1 VLTLREMA
9 VHPRADIAYFGGVT
23 WSDASTFYPGSAS
36 DGVTMDGLVMDPSV
50 TNTSPYSRL
59 NASEE
64 CKGRDIIIASTPWT
78 APIPYYE
85 FRTMYP
91 SNSIYR
97 PSPDFRMRALICEST
112 YSSRAD
118 LIKLSLSSRNQPA
131 LEHIS
136 EPTTKSDTLPKTRID
151 LEGFQALTMGNQW
164 GLYFSDGNRDTNVAT
179 FEQAPD
185 DDDDLAIP
193 RKSGGASGLGGVLGI
208 PWNFTASEM
217 INDSGLIAEARR
229 IKGRIF
235 SEIIRDSL
243 SRPEM
248 LKNELVTGAVNVVEE
263 RIVVLREMAI
273 ALCVLF
279 LVSFVLFVALF
290 WFSRI
295 KRRPLQL
302 HSDPGSTVGLGALLN
317 PHLTSLVTL
326 RKLHAA
332 RRREI
337 KKTLRSEAF
346 RTSSGTLYQ
355 GSGALRPGMILH
367 ITCKCLFIDPSF

>member
-1 VLTLREMA
+1 VPE
-9 VHPRADIAYFGGVT
+9 
-23 WSDASTFYPGSAS
+23 
-36 DGVTMDGLVMDPSV
+36 
-50 TNTSPYSRL
+50 
-59 NASEE
+59 
-64 CKGRDIIIASTPWT
+64 
-78 APIPYYE
+78 
-85 FRTMYP
+85 
-91 SNSIYR
+91 
-97 PSPDFRMRALICEST
+97 
-112 YSSRAD
+112 
-118 LIKLSLSSRNQPA
+118 
-131 LEHIS
+131 
-136 EPTTKSDTLPKTRID
+136 
-151 LEGFQALTMGNQW
+151 
-164 GLYFSDGNRDTNVAT
+164 
-179 FEQAPD
+179 
-185 DDDDLAIP
+185 DDDDLAMP
-193 RKSGGASGLGGVLGI
+193 WKSGGASGLGAVLGI
-208 PWNFTASEM
+208 PWNFSASEM

-295 KRRPLQL
+295 ERRPLQL

-337 KKTLRSEAF
+337 KKTLRSETF

-355 GSGALRPGMILH
+355 GSGALRPGMILY
-367 ITCKCLFIDPSF
+367 ITCKCLLLILSSRSIL